1 MLDFFYRNINTLNII
16 LSTALY
22 LLNGYGL
29 YMLSLRANIKR
40 PWLAFVPILNILPL
54 IKLARVPNCVFF
66 ICILLMAINIFFIS
80 VPLLLIST
88 IISLSLSLYVMYK
101 FLLNYNCSNIELV
114 LLMLFASLTFD
125 SGFTY
130 LYILIREYPYSPK
143 LKEDN

>member
-1 MLDFFYRNINTLNII
+1 MLDFFYRNINTFNII
-16 LSTALY
+16 LSLALY

-29 YMLSLRANIKR
+29 YMLSLRANIKK

-54 IKLARVPNCVFF
+54 IKLARVPNYVFF

-114 LLMLFASLTFD
+114 LLMLFTLLTFD

>member
-1 MLDFFYRNINTLNII
+1 
-16 LSTALY
+16 
-22 LLNGYGL
+22 
-29 YMLSLRANIKR
+29 
-40 PWLAFVPILNILPL
+40 
-54 IKLARVPNCVFF
+54 
-66 ICILLMAINIFFIS
+66 MAINIFFIS